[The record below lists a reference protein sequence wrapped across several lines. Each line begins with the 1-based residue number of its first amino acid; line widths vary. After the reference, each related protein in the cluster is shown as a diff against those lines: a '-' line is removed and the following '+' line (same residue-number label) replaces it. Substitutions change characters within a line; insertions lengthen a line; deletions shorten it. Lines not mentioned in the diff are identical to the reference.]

1 MVKYGGKTSLIRLVE
16 QVLDMRKTQ
25 TTHFQTLTFVK

>member
-16 QVLDMRKTQ
+16 QVLDKRKTQ
-25 TTHFQTLTFVK
+25 TTDFQASAFVK